1 MHVSDCMNNEVCKL
15 FALTDGAVIWSM
27 LEISWEKQNK
37 YKITIE
43 KIIQS
48 NATWNIFVPII

>member
-1 MHVSDCMNNEVCKL
+1 MSNEVCKL